1 MAGPK
6 YRTPEHR
13 AERKRI
19 TEAQARGQ
27 WLTCVQGWHG
37 SSGGCLFPTRDIAP
51 TDEAHVAHDD
61 TGTVVI
67 GPSHAL
73 CNVTDGGQRR
83 HQAKDVT
90 HWVL

>member
-1 MAGPK
+1 MTTH
-6 YRTPEHR
+6 RTPEHR

-19 TEAQARGQ
+19 NQAQARGQ

-37 SSGGCLFPTRDIAP
+37 SSGGCLYPSRDIAP

-61 TGTVVI
+61 AGSTVI
-67 GPSHAL
+67 GPAHAL

-83 HQAKDVT
+83 HANKDVT
-90 HWVL
+90 HWIL

>member
-1 MAGPK
+1 MAGAK

-19 TEAQARGQ
+19 NAAQARGQ

-37 SSGGCLFPTRDIAP
+37 SSGGCLMATRDIAP
-51 TDEAHVAHDD
+51 SDEAHVAHDD
-61 TGTVVI
+61 SGTVVI
-67 GPSHAL
+67 GPAHAL

-83 HQAKDVT
+83 HVPKPVNN
-90 HWVL
+90 WPL